1 MNEFSPLSETAYYI
15 LLALKIERHGYGIIQ
30 HVEQITNNRISLGAG
45 TIYGTLRKME
55 KSNLIKPTKEEDK
68 RKYYIITQLGEMVLK
83 EEIQRIGEMYHN
95 GMEEYTC

>member
-1 MNEFSPLSETAYYI
+1 
-15 LLALKIERHGYGIIQ
+15 
-30 HVEQITNNRISLGAG
+30 
-45 TIYGTLRKME
+45 ME